1 MLYGFLVLAEKI
13 FFSFF
18 ISSNFWFFTL
28 WVPIAMVYVD
38 IDQGIHKVKT
48 QSCSK
53 WKMKKKITQVFF

>member
-18 ISSNFWFFTL
+18 ISSNFWVFTL

-38 IDQGIHKVKT
+38 IDQGIYKVKT

-53 WKMKKKITQVFF
+53 WKMKK